1 MSHVNA
7 LSVSSDTGRVRR
19 HRWEYARR
27 RHADQRARR
36 THPTEHLLSVQ
47 NPTSRRREVDAL
59 RAASCEPAEERTS
72 RSVAGGR
79 LASHDVKC
87 GLAVANSRR
96 ERILRLQC

>member
-1 MSHVNA
+1 M
-7 LSVSSDTGRVRR
+7 
-19 HRWEYARR
+19 
-27 RHADQRARR
+27 
-36 THPTEHLLSVQ
+36 SVQ

-96 ERILRLQC
+96 ERILRLLC